1 MKLSIIG
8 SVGLP
13 ANYGGWETLVNFLS
27 RNISSIVHITVY
39 CSSFSYDKKLK
50 SYSGS
55 SLRYLP
61 LKANGISSIP
71 YDIFSMLLAI
81 RSDVQFILG
90 VSGCIALPLI
100 KPVSKSKFVVNID
113 GLEWKRDKWGP
124 FAKWFLL
131 LSERFAVKFAD
142 VIVTDNAVLQRYVS
156 SVYKKESVL
165 IPYGGDQVV
174 SSPLSDIT
182 TKLFPFLSSP
192 YAFKVARI
200 EPENNID
207 LILNAFARSALP
219 LVLVGNWN
227 NSDYGRLVRSSF
239 ANYSHLYLI
248 DAIYDQITLDEIRS
262 NAVVYIHGH
271 SAGGT
276 NPSLVEAMNLSLPV
290 FAFDVDFNRETTENK
305 AFYFKDVSD
314 LLYLIS
320 NYNLLDLSRCSSEMK
335 AVAQR
340 RYTWQRIS
348 LQYLSIFKGLC
359 K

>member
-13 ANYGGWETLVNFLS
+13 ANYGGWETLVNFLCK
-27 RNISSIVHITVY
+27 NISQFLHITVF
-39 CSSFSYDKKLK
+39 CSSYSYANRLDT
-50 SYSGS
+50 YSGA

-61 LKANGISSIP
+61 IKANGIWSIP
-71 YDIFSMLLAI
+71 YDILSMFFAC
-81 RSDVQFILG
+81 RSDVQLILG
-90 VSGCIALPLI
+90 VSGCVALPLI
-100 KPVSKSKFVVNID
+100 KPLSKSKFVVNID
-113 GLEWKRDKWGP
+113 GFEWKRDKWGR
-124 FAKWFLL
+124 FAKFFLI
-131 LSERFAVKFAD
+131 LSEKFAVKYAD
-142 VIVTDNAVLQRYVS
+142 IIVTDNAVLQRYVS

-174 SSPLSDIT
+174 SRPLSDQT
-182 TKLFPFLSSP
+182 LNLFPFLSSP

-207 LILNAFARSALP
+207 LILNAFARSSLP

-227 NSDYGRLVRSSF
+227 NSDYGRRVRSSF
-239 ANYSHLYLI
+239 ANFSHLYLL
-248 DAIYDQITLDEIRS
+248 DAIYDQLILDEMRS

-290 FAFDVDFNRETTENK
+290 FAFDVDFNRETTENQ
-305 AFYFKDVSD
+305 AFYFKNTQD
-314 LLYLIS
+314 LL
-320 NYNLLDLSRCSSEMK
+320 NLLSSHNNLDLSRCSIEMK
-335 AVAQR
+335 SVAQR
-340 RYTWQRIS
+340 RYTWHRIS
-348 LQYLSIFKGLC
+348 LQYLDIFKRLC